1 MPGSTPLKAKKQQL
15 LMLFFKPASL
25 LPAKAPDGN
34 KENITPPSSQPASSP
49 VRREPKPPQPQGTKR
64 AHEEAKPAEKPAK
77 RVKQEV
83 EPEDEEEE
91 EDDDEDMDLPHVSE
105 DLGDEFVAQS
115 SDSDADDVSDAVPD
129 SPEPPTDHELDDD
142 DDDIVVK
149 PKRRSQPRSSPT
161 PRLSSRG
168 PMSSPVPRLSSQMP
182 PSSPSGSLAK
192 FSSALNYQ
200 APALGL
206 SPLRTPSKLALGSKF
221 AKINEERYQWLLTI
235 KDAEKRTE
243 DDPEYDPRTLYIP
256 QLAWLKFTA
265 FERQYWEIKSKMWDT
280 VVFFKKGKFY
290 ELYENDAVIAN
301 TQFDLKIAG
310 GGRANMQ
317 LAGIPEMLFEY
328 WAKQFIDAGY
338 KVAKVDQKESLL
350 AKEMRGGG
358 TKEEKIIKR
367 ELTGVLTGG
376 TLTDLDMLN
385 GDLAVYCMAV
395 WQEPLAALT
404 PQFGVAV
411 VDVALGHLQLS
422 QIDDDRDCTQLETIV
437 LQLRPKEVVVAKH
450 NLSPLAHKIVKQSG
464 KGNQQ
469 LWNAVNPI
477 TEFWDTDTARDYIS
491 KANWFPQENPDDM
504 SNYPKVLAECI
515 KDYQTAFLAFS
526 GLLWY
531 LTTLKLD
538 TQILSLG
545 NITWYSAEAGPSHM
559 NIDGTSLENLEVL
572 ANCDDGLS
580 RGTLLK
586 LVNRAQTP
594 MGKRRMRQWVMAPLA
609 RAKSINERL
618 DAVEFLMNNSDVRQ
632 QIERALDALPDTE
645 RLLARVHAGTL
656 RFREF
661 VKVVEL
667 LEAIVKFRKLKE
679 NVPAD
684 SALGAAF
691 KAIPH
696 ELAEVISK
704 WEDAFDRKLALNDE
718 VVPSSGVDADFD
730 NLRNA
735 LTELESQLAVE
746 LKKLRDE
753 FGLRE
758 IVYKDLG
765 KEIYLIEL
773 PNRLVSKVPDLWMQ
787 MGLTSK
793 VKRYWLP
800 PVKKLARQLM
810 EQREIH
816 KVVCALLRTNLYRQF
831 SQDFEIYKKAVDAVS
846 IADAIVALTRV
857 LELLGSPASRPK
869 FVDND
874 IGHLRF
880 ENLTNPMHTRDFIPN
895 DVELGGETPR
905 IGLLT
910 GANAAGKLTLM
921 RTTAIAVILA
931 QLGCYVPASYAEL
944 VPVDRIMTRLGASDN
959 ILGGQLTFYVELAE
973 TKKILS
979 QATPKLL
986 VIIDELGR
994 GGLSSDGFAIAEAVL
1009 YHLATH
1015 TQPLGYFATHFGGLV
1030 DAFNKHPEVKPL
1042 RMAINVDDENRQI
1055 TFLYKLEP
1063 GRAPGLFGMHVAAM
1077 CGIKQSIVD
1086 AAEVA
1091 SARVAEENKLIASNS
1106 KEPEELGVLSDVA
1119 WYVSDR
1125 SFKSDRQQALSV
1137 LMNWGKDN

>member
-49 VRREPKPPQPQGTKR
+49 IRREPKPPQPQGTKR
-64 AHEEAKPAEKPAK
+64 AHEEAKPADKPAK

-83 EPEDEEEE
+83 EPEEEEE

-115 SDSDADDVSDAVPD
+115 SDSDADDLSDAVPD
-129 SPEPPTDHELDDD
+129 SPEPPTDHELDD

-385 GDLAVYCMAV
+385 GDLAVYCMAI

-491 KANWFPQENPDDM
+491 KANWYPQENPDDM

-684 SALGAAF
+684 SALGAAL

-730 NLRNA
+730 SLQNA

-800 PVKKLARQLM
+800 SVKKLARQLM

-1119 WYVSDR
+1119 WYVSER